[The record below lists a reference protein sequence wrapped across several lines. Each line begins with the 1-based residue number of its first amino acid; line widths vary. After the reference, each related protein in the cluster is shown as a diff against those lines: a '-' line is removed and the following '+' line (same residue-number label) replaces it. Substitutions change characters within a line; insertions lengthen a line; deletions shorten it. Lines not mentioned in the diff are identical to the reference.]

1 MPRQLANRTR
11 AHPPPHEAFPA
22 GPCGPAG
29 ASGITRAFARLSRG
43 GGQVAHVLL
52 TRSPLYSAPEG
63 AFRVRL
69 ACVKRAA
76 SVHPEPGSNSPFERA
91 APRGRTLKCLR
102 TEGRIRNLPPPFRR
116 RSRVHRLGFILV
128 VSVSGSQGSARPRPV
143 PRPPVRGGRPPWRK
157 ERIYAPPPPES
168 TGFPENIGNS
178 LRTAPPG
185 RPARGP
191 AGPLGGV
198 SAGRRAAS
206 PPRGGL
212 PENLPWAGRRRRPP
226 AAGPRRRA

>member
-1 MPRQLANRTR
+1 M
-11 AHPPPHEAFPA
+11 
-22 GPCGPAG
+22 
-29 ASGITRAFARLSRG
+29 
-43 GGQVAHVLL
+43 HVL
-52 TRSPLYSAPEG
+52 SAPP
-63 AFRVRL
+63 AFILSQDQTLRSSAR
-69 ACVKRAA
+69 
-76 SVHPEPGSNSPFERA
+76 
-91 APRGRTLKCLR
+91 PRGGRTLKYLR
-102 TEGRIRNLPPPFRR
+102 TEGRIRNLPPPSRR